1 MSIYNA
7 RATVIFNG
15 CAHCKHL
22 HKFFL
27 SVHIQSHLYF

>member
-7 RATVIFNG
+7 CDRNFNG

-22 HKFFL
+22 HRSFL
-27 SVHIQSHLYF
+27 LIRLQFHLYF